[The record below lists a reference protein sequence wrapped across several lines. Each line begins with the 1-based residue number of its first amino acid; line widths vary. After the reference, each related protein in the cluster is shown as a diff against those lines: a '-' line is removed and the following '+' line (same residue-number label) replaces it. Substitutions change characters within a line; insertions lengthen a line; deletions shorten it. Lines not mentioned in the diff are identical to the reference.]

1 VTDAPGVPAPNGVPA
16 PSGQLPGGLA
26 PLEDVA
32 PPAPRVPGSVGILGG
47 TFDPIHHGHL
57 AIAEETRETLGLERV
72 LLVPAA
78 SPPHKP
84 GRPVTEAA
92 HRLAMT
98 RLAVE
103 DNPSF
108 AVSGLEVERGGAS
121 YTVDTLEALAASGIV
136 EPWFILSA
144 EALADFASWRS
155 PDRILALCRLAV
167 VPRGGYEPLDA
178 AWIGER
184 FPGRED
190 RVRFLP
196 GPLLPISGSVVRRR
210 AAVGRSVRYLVPDA
224 VARYIAH
231 HQLYIDPSWRTQTT

>member
-1 VTDAPGVPAPNGVPA
+1 MTDAPGGLVPGGRV

-32 PPAPRVPGSVGILGG
+32 PPTATVAGSVGILGG
-47 TFDPIHHGHL
+47 TFDPIHNGHL
-57 AIAEETRETLGLERV
+57 AIAEEARETLGLERV

-78 SPPHKP
+78 APPHKP
-84 GRPVTEAA
+84 GRLVTDPA
-92 HRLAMT
+92 HRLALA

-108 AVSGLEVERGGAS
+108 AVSGLEIERGGAS
-121 YTVDTLEALAASGIV
+121 YTVDTLVALAADGIA

-144 EALADFASWRS
+144 EALADFESWRS
-155 PDRILALCRLAV
+155 PERILELCRLAV
-167 VPRGGYEPLDA
+167 VPRGGYEPLDR
-178 AWIGER
+178 AWVAER

-231 HQLYIDPSWRTQTT
+231 HQLYTDPSWRTQTT